1 MCCQNDK
8 WKGSDVV
15 DCEKNSYAPEGEPL
29 HQIVEEFADNQEAWF
44 KVIDYTYLLYGT
56 SLKSQ
61 YFGPE
66 SLDTTI
72 LRGCFH
78 II

>member
-44 KVIDYTYLLYGT
+44 KVLNHINW
-56 SLKSQ
+56 
-61 YFGPE
+61 
-66 SLDTTI
+66 TI
-72 LRGCFH
+72 CGKLQISFLRTF
-78 II
+78 

>member
-1 MCCQNDK
+1 M
-8 WKGSDVV
+8 V

-44 KVIDYTYLLYGT
+44 KVIDHTYLLYGT

-61 YFGPE
+61 YFGPK

-72 LRGCFH
+72 LILILIRSYLFN
-78 II
+78 